1 MKEFLRKAWNEGLG
15 IRFAVGWNV
24 FLLAVAAVGSLVDHR
39 LILGLN
45 PWIKPAKFDISVI
58 VYLITVAALLAGLG
72 RWPRMRAIIAWGIAV
87 SMIVENT
94 IISVQSLRG
103 VRSHMNFA
111 TVHDSL
117 AFAVMGLFIALNT
130 MLVAWLLALWCAT
143 PTQWPRPA
151 AWGARLGL
159 TALLAG
165 SIEGVLMVQRLG
177 HTVGAP
183 DGLAGLPF
191 VNWSTSHGDL
201 RVAHFFA
208 LHALQLLPL
217 LGYAV
222 SRVPWPERAKLA
234 TVVAAAAGYFA
245 IVWALF
251 RQAMAGRPLI
261 G

>member
-1 MKEFLRKAWNEGLG
+1 MKALLREAWRESFG
-15 IRFAVGWNV
+15 IRLAIWWNV
-24 FLLAVAAVGSLVDHR
+24 FLLAVAGVGSLVDHR

-45 PWIKPAKFDISVI
+45 PWVKPAKFDISVI
-58 VYLITVAALLAGLG
+58 VYLITVGALLAALG
-72 RWPRMRAIIAWGIAV
+72 RWPKMRATIAWGIAV

-111 TVHDSL
+111 TTGDAI
-117 AFAVMGLFIALNT
+117 AFAVMGLFIGLNT
-130 MLVAWLLALWCAT
+130 MLVAWLLALWCT
-143 PTQWPRPA
+143 TGTRWPRPA

-165 SIEGVLMVQRLG
+165 SMEGVLMVHRVG
-177 HTVGAP
+177 HTVGAS
-183 DGLAGLPF
+183 DGLPGLPF
-191 VNWSTSHGDL
+191 INWSTTHGDL

-222 SRVPWPERAKLA
+222 SRRRWPERLKLA
-234 TVVAAAAGYFA
+234 TVVAGAASYFA

-251 RQAMAGRPLI
+251 SQAMAGRPLVT
-261 G
+261 